1 MKIISWNSRG
11 LGNPRA
17 VRHLKL
23 LVKEQ
28 SPSVLFIMET
38 KLGPNSISR
47 FRNVLCFNNGLEVPR
62 VGLSGGLMLLLK
74 DDVNMFD
81 CYMSC
86 GNGPTWHFT
95 AFYGAPAVHNRLHT
109 WTLLERLKDVAPLLP
124 WIVIGDF
131 NEILSNRNKSGGAL
145 RNEAQMDMFRKVLDL
160 CQLHEQA
167 FDGDQFTWIKGRHT
181 IDTIKERLDWCFANT
196 MWEGIFQP
204 IITHHLDYYRS
215 DHRAIAV
222 HILPLN
228 STHQQQQQRS
238 RRSRFRFEKLW
249 LQEEEATNLIQQNWH
264 QVTTENVADVFV
276 NNLQRCAESLQQ
288 WHQQKFGSFKKNI
301 SRAQKKVKDLNNDTD
316 RSPTVIQELK
326 HHENV
331 LDELLA
337 QEETY
342 WQQRSRVDWLQ
353 NGDQNTNFF
362 HAYASSRRKHN
373 TIKFLSD
380 DRGIA
385 VHSKQGMTDIITA
398 YFGDLFKAT
407 DVDLDALTHTIA
419 AIPTTVTAAMNDSLI
434 QPFTCEEI
442 YNALKTIS
450 PDKSPGSDGMSAMFY
465 HNGMGDFRPISLCN
479 VIYKIISKTL
489 AIRFKDILP
498 AVISE
503 TQSAFLSNRLI
514 TDNILVAFELIHHL
528 KHKTRGGRSY
538 SALKLDMSKA
548 FDRVEWLYIQEVMR
562 KMGFHN
568 KWISLIMA
576 CLNSTRF
583 SFMLNGEEVEYVQP
597 TRGLRQGL
605 RHKIGNGYNVLA
617 GFDKWIP
624 GHNDFKAISYTGPP
638 TLPVAHFITE
648 QREWNIPLLNA
659 YFQPIDVDRI
669 VTIPLSFF
677 PSNDRLI
684 WHHTTTGCYTVNSG
698 FHLAKNLAEARETS
712 GSNNHTHWWKMFWSL
727 SLPSKEKPKKIDI
740 VSHHY
745 RHSVQNRPAA
755 QHSCT
760 QVSWSPPAGL
770 GLKMNVDAAVNQE
783 HKILGVGAI
792 IRDGNGNVVAAFSKP
807 VQGCFRSDELEAK
820 ALFHSLNW
828 AKQLQLQITH
838 VETDA
843 LRVSSAINSTLR
855 NLSSFDDLIMDVCYL
870 LSFFSGVTVS
880 HVKRNANQAAYGL
893 AKYALGL
900 DEDIRWMGEIPNP
913 IFSVVINDY
922 QF

>member
-1 MKIISWNSRG
+1 
-11 LGNPRA
+11 
-17 VRHLKL
+17 
-23 LVKEQ
+23 
-28 SPSVLFIMET
+28 
-38 KLGPNSISR
+38 
-47 FRNVLCFNNGLEVPR
+47 
-62 VGLSGGLMLLLK
+62 
-74 DDVNMFD
+74 
-81 CYMSC
+81 
-86 GNGPTWHFT
+86 
-95 AFYGAPAVHNRLHT
+95 
-109 WTLLERLKDVAPLLP
+109 
-124 WIVIGDF
+124 
-131 NEILSNRNKSGGAL
+131 
-145 RNEAQMDMFRKVLDL
+145 MDMFRKVLDL

-196 MWEGIFQP
+196 MWEGTFQS

-222 HILPLN
+222 QILPLN
-228 STHQQQQQRS
+228 STHQQQQQRP
-238 RRSRFRFEKLW
+238 RCSRFRFEKLW

-264 QVTTENVADVFV
+264 QVTTGNVADIFV

-301 SRAQKKVKDLNNDTD
+301 SRAQKKVKDLNNDND

-331 LDELLA
+331 LDDLLA

-353 NGDQNTNFF
+353 NGDQNTKFF

-373 TIKFLSD
+373 TIKFLND

-465 HNGMGDFRPISLCN
+465 HKYWSIVGDVVTKVVLGVLNDGCDMESINHSLITLIPKTKTPSGMGDFIPISLCN

-548 FDRVEWLYIQEVMR
+548 FDRVE
-562 KMGFHN
+562 
-568 KWISLIMA
+568 
-576 CLNSTRF
+576 
-583 SFMLNGEEVEYVQP
+583 
-597 TRGLRQGL
+597 
-605 RHKIGNGYNVLA
+605 
-617 GFDKWIP
+617 
-624 GHNDFKAISYTGPP
+624 
-638 TLPVAHFITE
+638 
-648 QREWNIPLLNA
+648 
-659 YFQPIDVDRI
+659 
-669 VTIPLSFF
+669 
-677 PSNDRLI
+677 
-684 WHHTTTGCYTVNSG
+684 
-698 FHLAKNLAEARETS
+698 
-712 GSNNHTHWWKMFWSL
+712 
-727 SLPSKEKPKKIDI
+727 
-740 VSHHY
+740 
-745 RHSVQNRPAA
+745 
-755 QHSCT
+755 
-760 QVSWSPPAGL
+760 
-770 GLKMNVDAAVNQE
+770 
-783 HKILGVGAI
+783 
-792 IRDGNGNVVAAFSKP
+792 
-807 VQGCFRSDELEAK
+807 
-820 ALFHSLNW
+820 
-828 AKQLQLQITH
+828 
-838 VETDA
+838 
-843 LRVSSAINSTLR
+843 
-855 NLSSFDDLIMDVCYL
+855 
-870 LSFFSGVTVS
+870 
-880 HVKRNANQAAYGL
+880 
-893 AKYALGL
+893 
-900 DEDIRWMGEIPNP
+900 
-913 IFSVVINDY
+913 
-922 QF
+922 